1 MSDTSATMYDQAN
14 DYISE
19 RYGVQPEHLWQE
31 YPEYDVFRHP
41 SRDGKGKWFAF
52 LANAMYEQIGEKA
65 NNPNEE
71 TFVAVVKV
79 DPELI
84 NELSTQPGYARG
96 YHMNKEHW
104 LTVLL
109 DGSVSFTDVCKHIDS
124 SFQLTSD

>member
-1 MSDTSATMYDQAN
+1 MAG
-14 DYISE
+14 IPGI
-19 RYGVQPEHLWQE
+19 RCLP
-31 YPEYDVFRHP
+31 PP
-41 SRDGKGKWFAF
+41 FARRQRQMVRIPRQCRVR
-52 LANAMYEQIGEKA
+52 ADRRKA

>member
-19 RYGVQPEHLWQE
+19 RYGVQPERLWQE

-52 LANAMYEQIGEKA
+52 LANAAYEQIGEKA

-84 NELSTQPGYARG
+84 NELSTQPEYARG